1 MKPEEARIGMWVS
14 VSITGQI
21 VGIEPTRLNIR
32 VQGFQNCQ
40 VPVEAADIISQSETL
55 AHD

>member
-14 VSITGQI
+14 VSLTGQI
-21 VGIEPTRLNIR
+21 VGIEPMRLNIR
-32 VQGFQNCQ
+32 VSGFQNCEI
-40 VPVEAADIISQSETL
+40 PVEAADIISKSETL